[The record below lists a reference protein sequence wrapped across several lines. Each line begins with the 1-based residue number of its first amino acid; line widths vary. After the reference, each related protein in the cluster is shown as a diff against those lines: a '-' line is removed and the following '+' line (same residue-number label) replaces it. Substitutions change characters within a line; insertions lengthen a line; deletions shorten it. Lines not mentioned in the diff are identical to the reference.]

1 MADFLIGVRLN
12 GDATSLQQATRT
24 GLSAVQRFGQGVRE
38 ELQRVQRFVST
49 TQGQLAGLGLS
60 LGLVQMQR
68 NAAMLDKTLT
78 QIRLNAGMTAQEQ
91 LEAYRTM
98 FELIRKN
105 GGAMEETV
113 GSFGKLTAAGLKY
126 KEAMES
132 VKAIVDARA
141 VSGAN
146 DNTLANALSVGSS
159 NFRFDLSAPGVA
171 TQMLDKMVVA
181 GRLGNAEL
189 ENLSDIFARVA
200 TNAQTANMSFEQTL
214 AFLETLSKKERQ
226 PERLATLADSTLR
239 VFTNGEYM
247 KHAANALK
255 VRFFEKDG
263 SRRDPVAVLEDMRKK
278 YAKLDTD
285 AKRFKFLQEGF
296 GKADL
301 DTRRGISML
310 LGGDELKELRQ
321 FTKEIEG
328 AGGTIRRD
336 LDTATSNAVDQASRL
351 KNTMREAGEAFARP
365 VNEALSKGIKRVLD
379 SKAEGGM
386 GASGGQIAAAGAAGL
401 AGFYAASRILPSVA
415 RGLVGRAGG
424 MAAGVATGKA
434 LEAAAGVTPV
444 YVTNWAEMDG
454 KSSAMLDLAKVAIPA
469 ATAAGMSGTAAIGLT
484 GLAAL
489 AVGLPILG
497 TGMYISGRM
506 NSQQGL
512 RGRIADRNARLDELD
527 QLMKLERQNGASPAA
542 LARLTERR
550 DGIIFDRNEM
560 MSRLEGHRGL
570 GFDDPRRLDRQSA
583 SDVVR
588 SMLENMRATDRVAFG
603 SGSGGS
609 SGQAEIRV
617 RIDAPEG
624 FRATASVPYSR
635 GLRVRAATGLSNKE
649 MGLGPLYPRFG
660 EDDAD
665 LR

>member
-12 GDATSLQQATRT
+12 GDASSLQQATRT
-24 GLSAVQRFGQGVRE
+24 GLTAVQRFGQGVRE

-78 QIRLNAGMTAQEQ
+78 QIRLNAGMTSQEQ
-91 LEAYRTM
+91 VEAYRTM

-113 GSFGKLTAAGLKY
+113 GSFGKLTASGLKY

-159 NFRFDLSAPGVA
+159 NFRFDLSQAGVA
-171 TQMLDKMVVA
+171 TTMLDKMVVA

-214 AFLETLSKKERQ
+214 AFLEVMSKKERQ

-278 YAKLDTD
+278 YAALDTD
-285 AKRFKFLQEGF
+285 AKRFKFMQEGF

-336 LDTATSNAVDQASRL
+336 LGTATSNAIDQTSRL
-351 KNTMREAGEAFARP
+351 KNTMREAAEEFASP
-365 VNEALSKGIKRVLD
+365 VNAAIAKGIKHMLD
-379 SKAEGGM
+379 PKADGGM
-386 GASGGQIAAAGAAGL
+386 GASGGQLAAAGAAGVTGL
-401 AGFYAASRILPSVA
+401 YAASRLLPGIV
-415 RGLVGRAGG
+415 GKLVGRAGG
-424 MAAGVATGKA
+424 MAAGVATGKM
-434 LEAAAGVTPV
+434 LQAAAGVTPV

-454 KSSAMLDLAKVAIPA
+454 KSSALAELAKVALPSA
-469 ATAAGMSGTAAIGLT
+469 AAAGMTGTAAIGLT
-484 GLAAL
+484 AAGAAL
-489 AVGLPILG
+489 VGAPILG
-497 TGMYISGRM
+497 AGVYMRNRM
-506 NSQQGL
+506 NSPEGL

-527 QLMKLERQNGASPAA
+527 QLMRLEREGGASPGA
-542 LARLTERR
+542 LARIAQQR
-550 DGIIFDRNEM
+550 DGLISDRNEM
-560 MSRLEGHRGL
+560 LSRLDGYRGA
-570 GFDDPRRLDRQSA
+570 GFDDPRRLDRQST
-583 SDVVR
+583 SEVVR
-588 SMLENMRATDRVAFG
+588 SMLDNMRATDRVAFG
-603 SGSGGS
+603 NSGPA
-609 SGQAEIRV
+609 QAELRV
-617 RIDAPEG
+617 RIDAPDG
-624 FRATASVPYSR
+624 FRATASVQSAE
-635 GLRVRAATGLSNKE
+635 GLKVRADYGSNNAE
-649 MGLGPLYPRFG
+649 FFTR
-660 EDDAD
+660 
-665 LR
+665 